1 MFFKKLLSRS
11 RLLSVGSLM
20 MKTSTALLK
29 MAFRI
34 AFRVSYTLA
43 RGVWRIFLCIASNA
57 LEVMLSTL
65 AIVSE
70 EIKNAVF
77 FTRFFIACLATS
89 CLLKRKGFGHLTRG
103 STAQGF
109 QVPPQKSWGEIAL
122 WLAAKS
128 LVTAGAM
135 SLVGL
140 LSATVLYWASLS
152 EIKYNEIRKH
162 YSSQTLG
169 LLYCNEQYCLLQV
182 LFSIC
187 MKNIKQSLCKVQ
199 RFSCSTSI
207 ALWLHYPL
215 PSNTSD
221 ITATCRN

>member
-70 EIKNAVF
+70 EIKNAVC
-77 FTRFFIACLATS
+77 T
-89 CLLKRKGFGHLTRG
+89 
-103 STAQGF
+103 
-109 QVPPQKSWGEIAL
+109 
-122 WLAAKS
+122 
-128 LVTAGAM
+128 
-135 SLVGL
+135 
-140 LSATVLYWASLS
+140 
-152 EIKYNEIRKH
+152 
-162 YSSQTLG
+162 
-169 LLYCNEQYCLLQV
+169 
-182 LFSIC
+182 
-187 MKNIKQSLCKVQ
+187 
-199 RFSCSTSI
+199 
-207 ALWLHYPL
+207 
-215 PSNTSD
+215 
-221 ITATCRN
+221 